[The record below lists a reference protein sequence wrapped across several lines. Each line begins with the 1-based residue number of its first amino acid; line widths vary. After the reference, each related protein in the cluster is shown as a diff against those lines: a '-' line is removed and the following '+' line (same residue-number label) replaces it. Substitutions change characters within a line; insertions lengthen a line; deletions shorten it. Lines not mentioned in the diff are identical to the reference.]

1 MEEIK
6 SKGFL
11 REVICGPAAIV
22 VLIAFFLPWITV
34 SCDNGYVEETFSGYD
49 LTQDQSAD
57 EETTEEGDI
66 ALWGIPLMA
75 IGILVVVWLRYQNS
89 IPAAQAA
96 ILYPVAGGIGLI
108 IQFLKY
114 LSLRS
119 DVSDAE
125 EQVGKGV
132 IKITYEIGWW
142 LTGLALVTIIVSGY
156 VASRLTTSTGPP
168 PDDTTV

>member
-1 MEEIK
+1 MQEIK

-57 EETTEEGDI
+57 EETTEEGDT

-75 IGILVVVWLRYQNS
+75 LGVLAVVWLRYQDS
-89 IPAAQAA
+89 IPAATAA
-96 ILYPVAGGIGLI
+96 ILYPVAGGIGFI

-119 DVSDAE
+119 DGSDAE
-125 EQVGKGV
+125 EQVGEGV

-142 LTGLALVTIIVSGY
+142 LTALALVTIIVSGF
-156 VASRLTTSTGPP
+156 VASRLTSSTGPP
-168 PDDTTV
+168 SNDSTV